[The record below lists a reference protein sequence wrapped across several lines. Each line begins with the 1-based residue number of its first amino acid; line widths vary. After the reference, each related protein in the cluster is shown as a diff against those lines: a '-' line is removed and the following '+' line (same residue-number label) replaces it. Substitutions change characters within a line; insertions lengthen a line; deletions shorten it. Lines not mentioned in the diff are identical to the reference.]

1 MGLWRYILRRL
12 ILTVPMLF
20 GISLILFVI
29 YNLVHVDPLV
39 MIIGERA
46 MDKPD
51 VVQAAIKHWGLD
63 RPVWEQ
69 YMTYATNLLHGD
81 LGTSFLTR
89 RPVLDDLRTFLPAT
103 IELAVSSLLFAVV
116 LGLPLGVLAGLRY
129 G

>member
-1 MGLWRYILRRL
+1 MSLPRYILRRL
-12 ILTVPMLF
+12 ILTIPMLL
-20 GISLILFVI
+20 GITLVLFVI

-51 VVQAAIKHWGLD
+51 IVEAAIKRWGLD

-69 YMTYATNLLHGD
+69 YLTYVGNLLHGD

-89 RPVLDDLRTFLPAT
+89 RPVLDDLQTFLPAT
-103 IELAVSSLLFAVV
+103 LELA
-116 LGLPLGVLAGLRY
+116 
-129 G
+129 